1 MVGAHHQ
8 INNVFTMDSYF
19 QLELTIENSQLCR
32 DINERIYFFSF
43 YKLKVTTN
51 ISFRIHYLCSR
62 IKTL

>member
-32 DINERIYFFSF
+32 YINEKICFFILQAKSYNKYFLQDTLFV
-43 YKLKVTTN
+43 LKD
-51 ISFRIHYLCSR
+51 
-62 IKTL
+62 